1 MADSEDFYEEDEPV
15 EEIIAAFE
23 SGEKGLTVGTYEVVK
38 PNSTFVGSATIMRD
52 PFTPIF
58 AVFSGNTVQASPTLV
73 S

>member
-23 SGEKGLTVGTYEVVK
+23 SGEKGLTVGTYEVIK

-52 PFTPIF
+52 PFMPIL
-58 AVFSGNTVQASPTLV
+58 AVISGNTVQANCTLI